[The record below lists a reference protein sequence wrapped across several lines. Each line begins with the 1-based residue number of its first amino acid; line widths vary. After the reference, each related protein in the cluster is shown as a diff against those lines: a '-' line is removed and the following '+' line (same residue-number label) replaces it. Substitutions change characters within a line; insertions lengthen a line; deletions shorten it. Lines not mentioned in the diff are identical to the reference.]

1 MGASL
6 RRWYWNRGLNEG
18 KEHVL
23 WTSEGLQV
31 GDQQGGRPSWRKVVG
46 KFKKQQKDHVA
57 GENLGQRH
65 GYLASKTAGGQGG
78 DVNFDTVGQGALEG

>member
-1 MGASL
+1 M
-6 RRWYWNRGLNEG
+6 NRDLNEG
-18 KEHVL
+18 KENVM

-57 GENLGQRH
+57 GENLGRGTDIWPARH
-65 GYLASKTAGGQGG
+65 R
-78 DVNFDTVGQGALEG
+78 GARVAM